1 MTRQP
6 AKTPRKILIV
16 DDDLA
21 TREMLTL
28 ALELDG
34 YQVAV
39 ASNGLRLVGILQV
52 DRPALVLLDV
62 QMSWIDGFELCRS
75 IKRNPDLFG
84 IPIVFVSGCRSEQ
97 EIRDGM
103 AAGADDYFTKPVDLE
118 VLRARIRELVERD
131 TATGPTP
138 PKSDERPKS

>member
-1 MTRQP
+1 MTQQP

-75 IKRNPDLFG
+75 IKRNPDLCG

>member
-1 MTRQP
+1 MTKQP
-6 AKTPRKILIV
+6 SKIPRKILIV

-75 IKRNPDLFG
+75 IKRNPDLCR

-97 EIRDGM
+97 EIREGL

-118 VLRARIRELVERD
+118 VLRARIRELVERAA
-131 TATGPTP
+131 ATDPMSPRGEDC
-138 PKSDERPKS
+138 PKS